1 MSGLF
6 VTSLD
11 ARRLSYYFADVAS
24 GREDSRTHLSVDEVS
39 FFGGWSQRRLTSP
52 ELGEIL
58 DELRGLRRDP
68 RFVRPISNV
77 GYDLCWVAPKQLSI
91 LFGTLPAKIARQI
104 LEAHQKA
111 VAESMTSIQPMMSWG
126 GDGGVSAVGFV
137 HQSSRSLDPHLHTHV
152 IVVNR
157 VENEDGSFRALDSTG
172 LYRNV
177 KEHSAFYRRSF
188 AKEVY
193 QRFGVVMVERELD
206 DPSGPT
212 ELPGFPPGLSRLF
225 SKRSCEVGELVE
237 SWGTRAARA
246 ARKAS
251 LMTRA
256 DKVTVSADQLRQ
268 RWEKELTE
276 AGYTGDQLAKL
287 FPRNTEHVR
296 SLSVRSNILD
306 QDLAE
311 QSFLRRMLSPDR
323 GEGHLTL
330 VSFENDLYQRQKAFS
345 IGQLAA
351 VLANSK
357 EIYRASS
364 REMSQVGFS
373 EPLEI
378 VAFGQLSSARLAAL
392 SFDYRHQDL
401 VIACDRLSCEKGDA
415 FRELPVTPVTELTQ
429 DRERDRSLQTGLAAT
444 QDLETSES
452 SADAL
457 KRAVIKSA
465 GALKD
470 WQLGQDH
477 SSCLI
482 LATKK
487 DRDLARAEIAGLLGR
502 EVDVSGFYD
511 LEPIW
516 IHYLPKGEALAS
528 ACQGQIDLANKEVIY
543 LLNGERTSMP
553 LSRLN
558 LSTMI
563 SPLSAMSGSDARRA
577 FRADCDLHLGLGEFV
592 TVERPF
598 KSSELFASRSS
609 RLRESGLALGQRAEG
624 TVRKRNSRY
633 REGLSMVEA
642 EFWREL

>member
-11 ARRLSYYFADVAS
+11 IRRLSYYFADVAS
-24 GREDSRTHLSVDEVS
+24 GREDCRTHLSGDEVS
-39 FFGGWSQRRLTSP
+39 FFGGWSQRRSTSS

-58 DELRGLRRDP
+58 DELRGLRREP

-91 LFGTLPAKIARQI
+91 LFGTLPVKIADQI

-111 VAESMTSIQPMMSWG
+111 VAESMISIQPMMNWG
-126 GDGGVSAVGFV
+126 LDGGLSAVGFV
-137 HQSSRSLDPHLHTHV
+137 HQSSRALDPHLHTHV
-152 IVVNR
+152 IVANR
-157 VENEDGSFRALDSTG
+157 VERADGSFRALDSTG

-177 KEHSAFYRRSF
+177 RECSAFYRRSL

-193 QRFGVVMVERELD
+193 QRFGVVMVQRELD
-206 DPSGPT
+206 DSGGPT
-212 ELPGFPPGLSRLF
+212 ELPGFPPELSRLF
-225 SKRSCEVGELVE
+225 SKRSGEVGELVE

-256 DKVTVSADQLRQ
+256 DKVRLSADQLRQ
-268 RWEKELTE
+268 RWEKELTGE
-276 AGYTGDQLAKL
+276 GYTGGQLAKL

-296 SLSVRSNILD
+296 SFSVRSSILD

-311 QSFLRRMLSPDR
+311 ESFLRRMVSPAR
-323 GEGHLTL
+323 GEGRLTL

-345 IGQLAA
+345 IGRVAA

-364 REMSQVGFS
+364 REMSQVALS
-373 EPLEI
+373 ERLEI
-378 VAFGQLSSARLAAL
+378 VAFGQLSSARMAAL

-401 VIACDRLSCEKGDA
+401 VVACDRLSCDKGDA
-415 FRELPVTPVTELTQ
+415 FKGLAVTPVTDLKL
-429 DRERDRSLQTGLAAT
+429 DRKSSSLQPGLGAR
-444 QDLETSES
+444 QDLETTES

-457 KRAVIKSA
+457 ERAVIRLA

-470 WQLGQDH
+470 WQLGQAH
-477 SSCLI
+477 SSRLI
-482 LATKK
+482 LATKT

-502 EVDVSGFYD
+502 EIDVSGFYD
-511 LEPIW
+511 LEPVW
-516 IHYLPKGEALAS
+516 VHYLPKGEALTS
-528 ACQGQIDLANKEVIY
+528 ACQGQINLANQEVLY
-543 LLNGERTSMP
+543 LLNGERTSIP

-558 LSTMI
+558 PRTMV
-563 SPLSAMSGSDARRA
+563 SPLSVMSGSDARRV
-577 FRADCDLHLGLGEFV
+577 FGRDCDLQLGLGEFV
-592 TVERPF
+592 MAKPPS
-598 KSSELFASRSS
+598 KGSELFVRGTA
-609 RLRESGLALGQRAEG
+609 RLGVSGLALGQRGESAA
-624 TVRKRNSRY
+624 KKPNSRY
-633 REGLSMVEA
+633 REGLSVVEE
-642 EFWREL
+642 EFWRER